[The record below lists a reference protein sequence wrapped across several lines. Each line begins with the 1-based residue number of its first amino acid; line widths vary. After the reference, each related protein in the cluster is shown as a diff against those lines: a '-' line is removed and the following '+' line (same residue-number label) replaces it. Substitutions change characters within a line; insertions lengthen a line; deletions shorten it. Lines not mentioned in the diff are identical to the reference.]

1 MKITPEQLN
10 LYAVTDRTWLSEG
23 ETLVSVTEELLKAG
37 ITCVQLREKQADDE
51 QILKEAIAL
60 RELCHQYHVPLI
72 INDRPDL
79 ALRAGADGVHVGL
92 SDMGIQKAREMLGAD
107 FIIGGSAHNPEEAL
121 EAQKAGADY
130 LGCGAVFGSTTKTNV
145 SCLPF
150 DTLCQICESVQIPVV
165 AIGGIRPDNVHELSG
180 SGIAGVAV
188 ISGLYAAADKAAAAR
203 TFLDFTERS
212 RVTVHRFL

>member
-1 MKITPEQLN
+1 MKITPEQLK

-37 ITCVQLREKQADDE
+37 VTCVQLREKQADDE

-130 LGCGAVFGSTTKTNV
+130 LGCGAVFGSKTKTNV
-145 SCLPF
+145 SRLSPE
-150 DTLCQICESVQIPVV
+150 TLKNICAAVHIPVV
-165 AIGGIRPDNVHELSG
+165 AIGGISLDNLPDLTGTGISG
-180 SGIAGVAV
+180 AAV
-188 ISGLYAAADKAAAAR
+188 ISGLYAAADNTR
-203 TFLDFTERS
+203 TASQFLTILERI
-212 RVTVHRFL
+212 